1 MPRLFIVIA
10 APAVLLALVVYW
22 IWTAPD
28 SGESVAADAPAPTAA
43 DAERVFATVCSA
55 CHGPAGEGK
64 REIGAPSIAALPR
77 WHILNQLRKFRNGRR
92 GTHEADEGGHKM
104 RPIALALD
112 EAMLEPIAD
121 YVQSLPRH
129 YMQNTLGGDPAV
141 GRMVFE
147 ERCIECHRY
156 NASGEMVFGSPPLT
170 GFPDWWAEQQIA
182 KFRQRI
188 LGYDPLDENSAKM
201 QRVADSLLLDTDAR
215 DALAYIATLA
225 ERERR
230 AAEEGE

>member
-1 MPRLFIVIA
+1 
-10 APAVLLALVVYW
+10 
-22 IWTAPD
+22 
-28 SGESVAADAPAPTAA
+28 
-43 DAERVFATVCSA
+43 
-55 CHGPAGEGK
+55 
-64 REIGAPSIAALPR
+64 
-77 WHILNQLRKFRNGRR
+77 
-92 GTHEADEGGHKM
+92 
-104 RPIALALD
+104 
-112 EAMLEPIAD
+112 
-121 YVQSLPRH
+121 
-129 YMQNTLGGDPAV
+129 
-141 GRMVFE
+141 MVFE